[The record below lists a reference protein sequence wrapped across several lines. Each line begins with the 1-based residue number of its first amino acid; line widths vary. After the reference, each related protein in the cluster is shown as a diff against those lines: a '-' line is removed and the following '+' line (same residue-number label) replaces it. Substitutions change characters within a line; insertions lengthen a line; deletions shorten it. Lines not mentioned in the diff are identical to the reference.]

1 MSKDTQLEMN
11 GSVPGHNEVMPPHGE
26 PPRIEHGLQT
36 QREAREERSG
46 MLDKLF
52 ETYQSASDQ
61 AKKEIDSVNSPQWA
75 GYESRSVLL
84 RKNSE
89 HSPKTA
95 SLTDRVRKL
104 GL

>member
-1 MSKDTQLEMN
+1 MSKDTQLEEN
-11 GSVPGHNEVMPPHGE
+11 RPIAGRTEVMLPHGE
-26 PPRIEHGLQT
+26 PPRHEHGVTIQ
-36 QREAREERSG
+36 QEAKEERSG
-46 MLDKLF
+46 MLEKLF
-52 ETYQSASDQ
+52 SGYRTACEQ
-61 AKKEIDSVNSPQWA
+61 AKKDVPVAPEWA

-95 SLTDRVRKL
+95 SLTEQVRKL

>member
-1 MSKDTQLEMN
+1 MSKDTILETN
-11 GSVPGHNEVMPPHGE
+11 SATPGRNEVMAPHGE
-26 PPRIEHGLQT
+26 PPRCEHGVTIQN
-36 QREAREERSG
+36 EAKEERSG

-52 ETYQSASDQ
+52 SNYQAASTQ
-61 AKKEIDSVNSPQWA
+61 AKKDVSPSPAWA

-95 SLTDRVRKL
+95 SLADRVRKL